1 MYESHSKGR
10 GKRDSSNC
18 LWQQSAQEIA
28 SDKEEIISGEIGC
41 VLIEVPEDS
50 RKT

>member
-1 MYESHSKGR
+1 MYETYSKG
-10 GKRDSSNC
+10 GGTGDSSNC

-41 VLIEVPEDS
+41 GLTEVLDDA